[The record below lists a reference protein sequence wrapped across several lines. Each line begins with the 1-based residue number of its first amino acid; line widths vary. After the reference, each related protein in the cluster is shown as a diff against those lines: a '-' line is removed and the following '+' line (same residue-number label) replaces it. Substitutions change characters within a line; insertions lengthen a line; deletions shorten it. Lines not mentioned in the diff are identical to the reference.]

1 MDYPFKGDE
10 TPLRSME
17 HSELI
22 SIVTHNGESSLRQS
36 AADFKRYSFA
46 GRPSSIKP
54 GKPVY
59 KFVFERLVNGEV
71 KVVLLY
77 RTLLTIIPDPIFQAT
92 QDIAYNTKL
101 IASADST
108 IKSCEQ
114 ELLILKD
121 VEAGTSGLWGS
132 RSAVTQR
139 VEYLLKNMRAAET
152 KIETLEKQN
161 AALKKI
167 LSKGG

>member
-1 MDYPFKGDE
+1 M
-10 TPLRSME
+10 
-17 HSELI
+17 
-22 SIVTHNGESSLRQS
+22 
-36 AADFKRYSFA
+36 
-46 GRPSSIKP
+46 
-54 GKPVY
+54 
-59 KFVFERLVNGEV
+59 FERLVNGEV